1 MWAEWV
7 RLMVLAAATRAC
19 YEMGRPPRR
28 PLIKKG
34 TTPERPIVAS
44 MFSKDDPGGYDGNLT
59 TSWETG
65 SVGVRDAPGLP
76 PRVREWKRRELRRF
90 REAQERKWRR
100 WTEVMYQ

>member
-7 RLMVLAAATRAC
+7 RLMALAAAARAC

-28 PLIKKG
+28 PRQKG
-34 TTPERPIVAS
+34 TMSERPLVAS
-44 MFSKDDPGGYDGNLT
+44 TFSKDDQGGYGGNLT
-59 TSWETG
+59 ASWEPA
-65 SVGVRDAPGLP
+65 SVEVRDAPGLP

-100 WTEVMYQ
+100 WTEAMYE